1 MSTELEAAIRELEQV
16 ARELRAP
23 DLDSERAAEL
33 VERSAQIA
41 ADIGR
46 ELDRAA
52 RDAERDL
59 PATGQE
65 RLL

>member
-1 MSTELEAAIRELEQV
+1 MSAELQAAVRELEQA
-16 ARELRAP
+16 ARELREP
-23 DLDSERAAEL
+23 DLGAERAAEL
-33 VERSAQIA
+33 VDRCAQIA